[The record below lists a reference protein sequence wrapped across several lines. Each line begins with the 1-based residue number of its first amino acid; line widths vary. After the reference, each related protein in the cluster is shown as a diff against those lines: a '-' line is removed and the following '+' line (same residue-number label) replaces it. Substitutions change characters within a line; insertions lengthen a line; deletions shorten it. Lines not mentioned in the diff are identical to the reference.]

1 MKETSLNDLSI
12 GDSAVVVR
20 MNCQGAMK
28 RRLIDMGIT
37 PGVKVTLHKI
47 APLGDPLELK
57 LRGYVLSIRRSEA
70 KNIYIDDIDRRGS

>member
-1 MKETSLNDLSI
+1 MKERSINDLSV
-12 GDSAVVVR
+12 GESSVVLTI
-20 MNCQGAMK
+20 NCEGAMK

-57 LRGYVLSIRRSEA
+57 LRGYMLSIRRSEA
-70 KNIYIDDIDRRGS
+70 KNIFIEKETDL

>member
-1 MKETSLNDLSI
+1 MKDKTLNDLNVGQSAIVISI
-12 GDSAVVVR
+12 
-20 MNCQGAMK
+20 NCEGAMK

-57 LRGYVLSIRRSEA
+57 LRGYMLSIRRSEA
-70 KNIYIDDIDRRGS
+70 KNITIKKDLNL